1 MWGPGELADYFTDVP
16 FHAISRTGLFRAGRG
31 ADVVH
36 AHGLTAALVAVPPAR
51 PPVVVSLHV
60 VTGASGRTETS
71 RAARLLAKAI
81 VARADAVVAASEL
94 AASGFDRARV
104 IAPAF
109 APLELPVH
117 DRDQVRRLV
126 GTSLDDVVVVTV
138 SRLEESKRLD
148 LFVRAV
154 EGAQATGWIVGDGS
168 DRRRIEALA
177 TDTRVMLLGQ
187 REDVSD
193 ILGSADVFALPS
205 ASESYGI
212 AVAEAIDAGLP
223 VVATRTGAVGDL
235 VGAGGILLE
244 AGDDEGFTTAVAR
257 LVREPKERARLVAA
271 AREVDR
277 PDSVAL
283 TEQLGAVYDEV
294 RSRRA

>member
-1 MWGPGELADYFTDVP
+1 VWGPGELADYFSDVP
-16 FHAISRTGLFRAGRG
+16 FHATSRAGLFRAGRG
-31 ADVVH
+31 ADVIH
-36 AHGLTAALVAVPPAR
+36 AHGLTAALVAVPVAR

-60 VTGASGRTETS
+60 VTGSSGRTETS
-71 RAARLLAKAI
+71 GTARLLAKAI
-81 VARADAVVAASEL
+81 VARSDAVVAASAL
-94 AASGFDRARV
+94 AARGFDRARV

-109 APLELPVH
+109 APLAAPVH
-117 DRDQVRRLV
+117 DRDQMRRVV
-126 GTSLDDVVVVTV
+126 GSRLDDVVVVTV

-148 LFVRAV
+148 LFIRAV
-154 EGAQATGWIVGDGS
+154 EGSGATGWIVGDGS

-177 TDTRVMLLGQ
+177 ADTSVMLLGQ

-193 ILGSADVFALPS
+193 ILGSADIFALPS

-223 VVATRTGAVGDL
+223 VVATRTGAVEDL

-244 AGDDEGFTTAVAR
+244 PGDDNGFTSAVAR

-277 PDSVAL
+277 PDSAAL
-283 TEQLGAVYDEV
+283 TQQLGDVYDEV
-294 RSRRA
+294 SSRRS